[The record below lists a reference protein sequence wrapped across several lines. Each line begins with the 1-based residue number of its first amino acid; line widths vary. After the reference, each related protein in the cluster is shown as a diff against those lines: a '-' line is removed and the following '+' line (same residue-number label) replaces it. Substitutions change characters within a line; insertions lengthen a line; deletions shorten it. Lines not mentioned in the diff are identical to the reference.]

1 MADDAPAPKTRKKT
15 SPWFEAAQQL
25 PQLPPGIPPKSK
37 DVSTAQRDARLT
49 LVRQFWPGVA
59 GAGGRDTCR
68 ECRFPP
74 PGGSRH
80 PWGACRGRGA
90 GTRNAHGPD
99 VPDWPAL
106 EYPVGCHVQ
115 CTGFKGV
122 VTAFDEGSGFFTV
135 TCDDGAVRE
144 VFLSHASYN
153 TVVGARN
160 PRSGRAAQLRKRRP
174 PALTISAHTVAA
186 AAAAP
191 SPPKP
196 PKPKKTAQKAAA
208 TNKPAAKGKAPDAAA
223 YAAKKGAKGGRGAA
237 PAAKGGKAAAPKP
250 PAASEPRHTVRGH

>member
-1 MADDAPAPKTRKKT
+1 MADDAPAPKKRKKT

-74 PGGSRH
+74 PGGTRH

-122 VTAFDEGSGFFTV
+122 VTAFDEVSGFFTV
-135 TCDDGAVRE
+135 TCNDGAVRE

-153 TVVGARN
+153 TAVGARN
-160 PRSGRAAQLRKRRP
+160 PRSGRAVQLRKRGP
-174 PALTISAHTVAA
+174 PALTISAHAV

-196 PKPKKTAQKAAA
+196 KKPKKTAQKPAA
-208 TNKPAAKGKAPDAAA
+208 TNTPAAKGKAPDAAA

-250 PAASEPRHTVRGH
+250 PPASGPRRSARGN